1 MLAADVAENS
11 RAAVQ
16 SDSHGY
22 CDLSG
27 RDAIF
32 VPATK
37 SVDHRDRASQ
47 RSCGVI
53 LTGLRYSE
61 SRTDGGR
68 VVYSGGGINPDVP
81 IKPET
86 IELERAR
93 AQQKLTNPIFAFA
106 LDLVVGRVKGFENY
120 KIEKPITFGYDITK
134 NDFPVTQALFD
145 SFKTFAVSKYKVTP
159 AQLDREREFIERT
172 LRTELV
178 TAAYGSQTSG
188 QVFNEYDDQLLKAIE
203 LLPQAKQLA
212 LDSSKN
218 TANKP
223 NPGIR

>member
-1 MLAADVAENS
+1 M
-11 RAAVQ
+11 
-16 SDSHGY
+16 
-22 CDLSG
+22 
-27 RDAIF
+27 
-32 VPATK
+32 
-37 SVDHRDRASQ
+37 
-47 RSCGVI
+47 
-53 LTGLRYSE
+53 
-61 SRTDGGR
+61 
-68 VVYSGGGINPDVP
+68 
-81 IKPET
+81 
-86 IELERAR
+86 
-93 AQQKLTNPIFAFA
+93 
-106 LDLVVGRVKGFENY
+106 
-120 KIEKPITFGYDITK
+120 
-134 NDFPVTQALFD
+134 TQALFD